1 MKNKKLILG
10 CALGNCVHIGGL
22 NHFLRLAELEG
33 FRTYSLG
40 PAVPLERLIKE
51 IKNVSPD
58 IVAVSY
64 RLTPEVAKNLF
75 ETLRQLIDKNSL
87 HKIKFIF
94 GGTPSVANVAKE
106 MNIFEKV
113 FDGTENLEEIK
124 SYLRGTYTHNP
135 QEIFP
140 QTLVERI
147 NLKFPYPI
155 IRHHFGRPTLKETLE
170 GVKKIAEAQ
179 VLDVIS
185 LGTDQNAQEYFFQ
198 PELMKPELD
207 GAGGVPVRKAEDLKA
222 IYEASRCG
230 NYPLMRCYSGTNDL
244 IKWAEMSVETINNA
258 WAAIPLTWY
267 SVMDGRSKRP
277 LEISIAENQLAMKWY
292 ADHNIPVEVNESH
305 QWSLRDAHDSL
316 AVATAYLAAYN
327 AKKMG
332 VKNYV
337 AQYMFNTPPGTSPQM
352 DIAKMLTKNEL
363 IEELRDDNFNI
374 YREVRA
380 GIAHFSPNPQI
391 AKGQLAASALISL
404 SLQPHILH
412 VVAYCEGDHAVYP
425 EELIESCNIVHGVIQ
440 NTLNGLPDVSCNKI
454 ITDRKNQLS
463 EEARDLL
470 EAIKK
475 FGQDFSDDPL
485 CDSKVL
491 ASAIKIGILDTPHFV
506 GNPNL
511 CGKIKTNLINGA
523 WYAID
528 ENTGDILTE
537 KERLK
542 KIFFNYTKNY

>member
-1 MKNKKLILG
+1 MKSKKLILG

-33 FRTYSLG
+33 FNTYSLG
-40 PAVPLERLIKE
+40 PAVPLERLFNE
-51 IKNVSPD
+51 IEKQSPD

-64 RLTPEVAKNLF
+64 RLTPEVAENLF
-75 ETLRQLIDKNSL
+75 DSLKELINKKSL

-94 GGTPSVANVAKE
+94 GGTPSVAKVARNKK
-106 MNIFEKV
+106 IFDKV
-113 FDGTENLEEIK
+113 FDGTESIDEIK
-124 SYLRGTYTHNP
+124 SYLKGSHTENQ

-140 QTLVERI
+140 QTLIERI
-147 NLKFPYPI
+147 NLKYPYPI
-155 IRHHFGRPTLKETLE
+155 IRHHFGRPTLQETIE

-185 LGTDQNAQEYFFQ
+185 LGTDQNAQEFFFH
-198 PELMKPELD
+198 PESMKPELD
-207 GAGGVPVRKAEDLKA
+207 GAGGVPVRKNEDLIA
-222 IYEASRCG
+222 LYEASRCG

-277 LEISIAENQLAMKWY
+277 LEISIAENQEAMKWY
-292 ADHNIPVEVNESH
+292 AEHNIPVEVNESH

-316 AVATAYLAAYN
+316 AVATAFLAAYN

-352 DIAKMLTKNEL
+352 DIAKMLAKNEL
-363 IEELRDDNFNI
+363 IEELRDDNFRI

-440 NTLNGLPDVSCNKI
+440 NTLNGLPDVTNDTKI
-454 ITDRKNQLS
+454 INRKNQLI
-463 EEARDLL
+463 EEARVLL
-470 EAIKK
+470 EVIKK
-475 FGQDFSDDPL
+475 FGQEMSDDPL
-485 CDSKVL
+485 CDPKVL

-506 GNPNL
+506 GNPHL

-528 ENTGDILTE
+528 ENTGNILTE

-542 KIFFNYTKNY
+542 KFLN